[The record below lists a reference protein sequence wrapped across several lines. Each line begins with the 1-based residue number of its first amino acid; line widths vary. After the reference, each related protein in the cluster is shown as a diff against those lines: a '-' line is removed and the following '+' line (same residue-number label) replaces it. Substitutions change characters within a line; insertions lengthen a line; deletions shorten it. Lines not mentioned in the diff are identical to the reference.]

1 VDEPSK
7 VIREL
12 LKQRMLK
19 LDSLGHLDQRGN
31 IHQLSK
37 LENLVSGKSVVV
49 VFELI
54 VKLKIENKLPD
65 FIGAWKRLSSVASKS
80 EVLITN

>member
-1 VDEPSK
+1 
-7 VIREL
+7 
-12 LKQRMLK
+12 MLK
-19 LDSLGHLDQRGN
+19 LDSLGHLDQRRN
-31 IHQLSK
+31 IHQLSN
-37 LENLVSGKSVVV
+37 LEDLVSGKSLVV

>member
-12 LKQRMLK
+12 LKYRMLK
-19 LDSLGHLDQRGN
+19 LDSLGHLDQKGN

-49 VFELI
+49 FELI

-65 FIGAWKRLSSVASKS
+65 FIAAWKRLSSEASKS
-80 EVLITN
+80 EVLVR

>member
-1 VDEPSK
+1 
-7 VIREL
+7 
-12 LKQRMLK
+12 
-19 LDSLGHLDQRGN
+19 
-31 IHQLSK
+31 LSK